1 MQIFAYLVISKIIFI
16 AQKIKPRFKIAFY
29 FCLIKIFIGGE
40 RLNKQSLFSYFYLT
54 ITNNDVTISNIEE

>member
-1 MQIFAYLVISKIIFI
+1 MQIFAYIVISKIIFI

-40 RLNKQSLFSYFYLT
+40 RLNKQALFYYFYLT
-54 ITNNDVTISNIEE
+54 I